1 MAGVVAIFGPT
12 ASGKTAVAVELAL
25 LLGAAEV
32 VSADSMQIYRGLE
45 RITNQP
51 TEGER
56 RGVPHHLVGSVDPD
70 EPYDVVRYAAAAHAA
85 IDGILARGAT
95 PIVAGGSGLY
105 LRAALAD
112 IAFPPPG
119 EGGRRAVLRAE
130 VEAAGPAAAHARLA
144 RADPDAAARIAP
156 ADTRRI
162 VRALELAEAGA
173 SLAPADADALWSG
186 ETRHPTRLFGLVVDR
201 AVLRERIDAR
211 TPQLLAAGTAQVG
224 ELLDTSGGLS
234 ATAMRAHGV
243 DDIREHLAGRIDRAE
258 CERRLAAR
266 TRQYAKRQDTW
277 RRRLPGLEEV
287 PADGTADAVARDIA
301 ARLAAQ
307 PRYD

>member
-1 MAGVVAIFGPT
+1 MPSVVAIFGPT

-25 LLGAAEV
+25 LLGDAEI

-51 TEGER
+51 TDAER
-56 RGVPHHLVGSVDPD
+56 GGVPHHLVGCVDPA
-70 EPYDVVRYAAAAHAA
+70 EPYDVVRYAQAAHAA
-85 IDGILARGAT
+85 IDAILARGAT

-112 IAFPPPG
+112 VAFPPPG
-119 EGGRRAVLRAE
+119 EEEARTRLRAE
-130 VEAAGPAAAHARLA
+130 VEAAGPEAAHARLTA
-144 RADPDAAARIAP
+144 ADPDAAAQIAP

-162 VRALELAEAGA
+162 VRALELAEQGV
-173 SLAPADADALWSG
+173 SLAPGAEDALWSG
-186 ETRHPTRLFGLVVDR
+186 ETRHPTRLFGLVVER
-201 AVLRERIDAR
+201 AALRARIDER
-211 TPQLLAAGTAQVG
+211 TPRLLDAGIAQVRDLLASA
-224 ELLDTSGGLS
+224 DGLS
-234 ATAMRAHGV
+234 ATADRAHGI
-243 DDIREHLAGRIDRAE
+243 DDIRDHLAGRIDRAE
-258 CERRLAAR
+258 CELRLAAR

-287 PADGTADAVARDIA
+287 PAGGSAAEVAADIA
-301 ARLAAQ
+301 GRLDGE

>member
-1 MAGVVAIFGPT
+1 MRPVVAIFGPT

-25 LLGAAEV
+25 LIGAAEI
-32 VSADSMQIYRGLE
+32 VSADSMQVYRGLE

-51 TEGER
+51 TEAER
-56 RGVPHHLVGSVDPD
+56 RGVPHHLVGCVDPD
-70 EPYDVVRYAAAAHAA
+70 EPFDVVRYAEAAHEAVDA
-85 IDGILARGAT
+85 ILARDAT

-112 IAFPPPG
+112 VAFPPPG
-119 EGGRRAVLRAE
+119 EEGERRRLRAE

-144 RADPDAAARIAP
+144 AVDPDAAARIAP

-162 VRALELAEAGA
+162 VRALELAAQGD
-173 SLAPADADALWSG
+173 SLAPAAEDALWSG
-186 ETRHPTRLFGLVVDR
+186 ATRHPTRLFGLVVDR
-201 AVLRERIDAR
+201 AVLRARIDER
-211 TPQLLAAGTAQVG
+211 TPRLLEAGIAQVEDLLA
-224 ELLDTSGGLS
+224 SPNGLS
-234 ATAMRAHGV
+234 ATAERAHGV
-243 DDIREHLAGRIDRAE
+243 EDIRDHLAGRIDRAE

-277 RRRLPGLEEV
+277 RRRLPRLEAV
-287 PADGTADAVARDIA
+287 PADGPAAQVARDIA
-301 ARLAAQ
+301 ARLADE

>member
-144 RADPDAAARIAP
+144 RADPDAAA
-156 ADTRRI
+156 
-162 VRALELAEAGA
+162 
-173 SLAPADADALWSG
+173 
-186 ETRHPTRLFGLVVDR
+186 
-201 AVLRERIDAR
+201 
-211 TPQLLAAGTAQVG
+211 
-224 ELLDTSGGLS
+224 
-234 ATAMRAHGV
+234 
-243 DDIREHLAGRIDRAE
+243 
-258 CERRLAAR
+258 
-266 TRQYAKRQDTW
+266 
-277 RRRLPGLEEV
+277 
-287 PADGTADAVARDIA
+287 
-301 ARLAAQ
+301 
-307 PRYD
+307 